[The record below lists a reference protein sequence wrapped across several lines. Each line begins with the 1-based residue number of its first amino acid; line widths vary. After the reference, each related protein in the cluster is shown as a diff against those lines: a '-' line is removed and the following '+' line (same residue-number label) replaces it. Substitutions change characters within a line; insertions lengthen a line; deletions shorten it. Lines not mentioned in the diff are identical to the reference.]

1 MTNPIATEAEYRED
15 DIISK
20 EHRRIL
26 KDFCKSVK
34 IQDVDK
40 AKEQIEVIKTLPWLV
55 CKDGPRSLG
64 VMNYQSRPW
73 KARFLDQTELNIS
86 KTNEEVHPYL
96 ADFFDIAVRENMTR
110 FDDWMLDDFKKAA
123 SFTNDT
129 RPQFAKTPR
138 YDGNYEIAYWLN
150 GYALT
155 SIIFEKQGK
164 KLIEPKTFEEYP
176 CLKQYV
182 ENEIEIRKFADL
194 TKQVAEQKTDEGL
207 KTLAGVV
214 VKNLENPL
222 KCEWFLKILDN
233 RHLKEEVIEQSE
245 ILKLHRQNEAISKK
259 LEETQA
265 RLEQMAQKAS
275 EKEVMFD
282 RERETSVN
290 VNEDLKG
297 LTDEQRKQNFD
308 QKKKLM
314 EEHLI
319 MTEACLNSMCTS
331 YYLTEDKGLKDEMLS
346 NLYDIRKGGE
356 HNKDKRDM
364 AKAFQ
369 RVLDRNPGL
378 KKDENLVA
386 LSKIDTPFSQP
397 TKRVQKQ
404 VTR

>member
-1 MTNPIATEAEYRED
+1 MQRYIATEAEYERD
-15 DIISK
+15 
-20 EHRRIL
+20 
-26 KDFCKSVK
+26 K
-34 IQDVDK
+34 IQVEEHSKAIKSFCESIKALDADK
-40 AKEQIEVIKTLPWLV
+40 AKEQIEVIKTFPFLV
-55 CKDGPRSLG
+55 CKEGPRSLG
-64 VMNYQSRPW
+64 VHSYCSEPW
-73 KARFLDQTELNIS
+73 KACYLGIPELAIQE
-86 KTNEEVHPYL
+86 TNEKMHPFL
-96 ADFFDIAVRENMTR
+96 ADFFDIAVRENMTCMN
-110 FDDWMLDDFKKAA
+110 DMLNDFQKAA

-129 RPQFAKTPR
+129 RPRFAKTPR
-138 YDGNYEIAYWLN
+138 YDGNYEIASWLN
-150 GYALT
+150 SYAVT
-155 SIIFEKQGK
+155 SITFEKEGK

-275 EKEVMFD
+275 EKEVMLD

-331 YYLTEDKGLKDEMLS
+331 YYLTEDKELKGEMLS

-364 AKAFQ
+364 AKTFQ